1 MPPGR
6 PPESSTQTFVLE
18 SFFIRELITIL
29 TPGANEEMKFLTGP
43 KIGLI
48 RIVCRWGAPA
58 RLASQSP
65 VFVRASA
72 RSVADVL
79 IPIIEQGAELHV
91 IAHSHPGA
99 GAWATTPSGTDVECL
114 SRLQM
119 NGSPA
124 IGLIVTPGV
133 FPDTVAFTALGQTVV
148 QQLFSGV
155 DSFDL
160 LAVPL
165 FMLAGAIMEVG
176 GISRRLIDFCDSLVG
191 WAPGGLAAASI
202 VASMIIAGI
211 SGSAAAD
218 TAAIGAVVIPAM
230 IRQGYPPAFAAAV
243 VAAGGSIG
251 IIIPPSIPMVIFG
264 FMTNISTSQLFAG
277 GMMVGILMGLSF
289 MTVAVWISWRR
300 GYGVRQKFSG
310 KQVLLTGKL
319 ALWSIGAPVV
329 ILGGILSGIVTVT
342 EAAALAVF
350 YALLVGTVINKE
362 LPWKELP
369 GLIVRS
375 QVTAAAILFII
386 AMAKIFGWLLAMQ
399 QSSRLL
405 DVFVNS
411 LALPPTGLLLL
422 IMAMLLIVGCV
433 METTAAL
440 LLVVPVLALLTP
452 QMQVDPVQFGV
463 LLMGQGDARVSR
475 LTLDAS
481 FRA

>member
-1 MPPGR
+1 MIIVLL
-6 PPESSTQTFVLE
+6 FVL
-18 SFFIRELITIL
+18 
-29 TPGANEEMKFLTGP
+29 MFLLMALGLP
-43 KIGLI
+43 IALSIGL
-48 RIVCRWGAPA
+48 
-58 RLASQSP
+58 
-65 VFVRASA
+65 
-72 RSVADVL
+72 
-79 IPIIEQGAELHV
+79 
-91 IAHSHPGA
+91 
-99 GAWATTPSGTDVECL
+99 
-114 SRLQM
+114 
-119 NGSPA
+119 PA

-133 FPDTVAFTALGQTVV
+133 FPETVGFSALGQTVV

-165 FMLAGAIMEVG
+165 FMIAGSIMEVG

-191 WAPGGLAAASI
+191 WAPGGLAAAAI

-277 GMMVGILMGLSF
+277 GMLVGVLLGFSF
-289 MTVAVWISWRR
+289 MFVAVWISWRN
-300 GYGVRQKFSG
+300 GYGIRETFSWQ
-310 KQVLLTGKL
+310 QVVSSGR
-319 ALWSIGAPVV
+319 AAAWSMGAPVV
-329 ILGGILSGIVTVT
+329 VLGGILSGVVTVT
-342 EAAALAVF
+342 EAAAVAVF

-362 LPWKELP
+362 LPWNKLP

-375 QVTAAAILFII
+375 LIMAAGILFII

-399 QSSRLL
+399 QGARVL
-405 DVFVNS
+405 DVFINS
-411 LALPPTGLLLL
+411 LSLPPTGLLLL
-422 IMAMLLIVGCV
+422 IMGMLLIVGCV

-440 LLVVPVLALLTP
+440 LLLVPVLALLTP

-463 LLMGQGDARVSR
+463 LVVVNLAIGMLTPPVGICLFVSCGIAGVPLGKVSR
-475 LTLDAS
+475 AVIPLAAVALLDLLIACLWPPLTMWLPTL
-481 FRA
+481 FYR

>member
-1 MPPGR
+1 MIIVLL
-6 PPESSTQTFVLE
+6 FVL
-18 SFFIRELITIL
+18 
-29 TPGANEEMKFLTGP
+29 MFLLMALGLP
-43 KIGLI
+43 IALSIGL
-48 RIVCRWGAPA
+48 
-58 RLASQSP
+58 
-65 VFVRASA
+65 
-72 RSVADVL
+72 
-79 IPIIEQGAELHV
+79 
-91 IAHSHPGA
+91 
-99 GAWATTPSGTDVECL
+99 
-114 SRLQM
+114 
-119 NGSPA
+119 PA
-124 IGLIVTPGV
+124 IGLIMTPGV
-133 FPDTVAFTALGQTVV
+133 FPDGASFTALGQTVV

-165 FMLAGAIMEVG
+165 FMLAGSIMEVG

-191 WAPGGLAAASI
+191 WAPGGLAAAAI

-277 GMMVGILMGLSF
+277 GLMVGVLMGVSF
-289 MTVAVWISWRR
+289 MTLSVWISWRH
-300 GYGVRQKFSG
+300 GYGIRQPFSG
-310 KQVLLTGKL
+310 RKVWESGK
-319 ALWSIGAPVV
+319 AAIWSMGAPVV

-362 LPWKELP
+362 LSWRALP
-369 GLIVRS
+369 RLIVRS
-375 QVTAAAILFII
+375 QVTAAGILFII
-386 AMAKIFGWLLAMQ
+386 AMAKVFGWLLSMQ
-399 QSSRLL
+399 ESSRLL
-405 DVFVNS
+405 DVFVHS

-422 IMAMLLIVGCV
+422 IMGMLLIVGCV

-440 LLVVPVLALLTP
+440 LLLVPVLALLTP

-463 LLMGQGDARVSR
+463 LVVVNLAIGMLTPPVGICLFVSCGIANISLGKISR
-475 LTLDAS
+475 AVMPMVIAALIDLLIACLWPPLTLWLPTLVY
-481 FRA
+481 R